1 MFGNTIPMQETIM
14 SHTKNLR
21 REIFNMKKYL
31 KKLGQWVK
39 KSSIAFYILLLTSTT
54 AYAGEVGDS
63 KLATGT
69 QDLINDL
76 TIWLMILAPII
87 GVLVIIYFF
96 IRRAASDEM
105 DQKKWNNRIT
115 TAIISVIGAVL
126 TAATLNLVIG
136 YYS

>member
-1 MFGNTIPMQETIM
+1 MQETIM

-69 QDLINDL
+69 EELINDL
-76 TIWLMILAPII
+76 TIWLMILAPIVGI
-87 GVLVIIYFF
+87 VLIIYFF
-96 IRRAASDEM
+96 IRRSASDEM
-105 DQKKWNNRIT
+105 DMKKWNNRIT
-115 TAIISVIGAVL
+115 TAIISVIGAVI
-126 TAATLNLVIG
+126 TAATLNLIIG

>member
-1 MFGNTIPMQETIM
+1 
-14 SHTKNLR
+14 
-21 REIFNMKKYL
+21 MKKYL

>member
-1 MFGNTIPMQETIM
+1 
-14 SHTKNLR
+14 
-21 REIFNMKKYL
+21 MKQKT
-31 KKLGQWVK
+31 KKLWQWVK

-69 QDLINDL
+69 EDLIYDL
-76 TIWLMILAPII
+76 TAWLMILAPIV
-87 GVLVIIYFF
+87 GVVLIIYFF
-96 IRRAASDEM
+96 IRRSAADEM

-115 TAIISVIGAVL
+115 TAIISVVGAVL
-126 TAATLNLVIG
+126 ASATLNLIIG

>member
-1 MFGNTIPMQETIM
+1 MGE
-14 SHTKNLR
+14 
-21 REIFNMKKYL
+21 
-31 KKLGQWVK
+31 K

-76 TIWLMILAPII
+76 TIWLMILAPIV

-96 IRRAASDEM
+96 LLDVLPLMKWTR
-105 DQKKWNNRIT
+105 KKME
-115 TAIISVIGAVL
+115 
-126 TAATLNLVIG
+126 
-136 YYS
+136 

>member
-1 MFGNTIPMQETIM
+1 MQEITM

-69 QDLINDL
+69 EELINDL
-76 TIWLMILAPII
+76 TIWLMILAPIVGI
-87 GVLVIIYFF
+87 VLIIYFF
-96 IRRAASDEM
+96 IRRSASDEM
-105 DQKKWNNRIT
+105 DMKKWNNRIT

-126 TAATLNLVIG
+126 TAATLNLIIG